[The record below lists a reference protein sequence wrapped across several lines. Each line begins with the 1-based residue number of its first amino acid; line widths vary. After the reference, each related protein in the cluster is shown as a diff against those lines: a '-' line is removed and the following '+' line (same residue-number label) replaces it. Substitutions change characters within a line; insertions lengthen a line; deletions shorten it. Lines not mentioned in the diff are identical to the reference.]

1 MTLAS
6 HARGPEFEPRC
17 EYSHF
22 FFSQKKHWTATKSKI
37 TGKILFFTP
46 TPCSF
51 VTLFVI
57 DSRGFGHDTSLYYV
71 FTTHR
76 LSVEVSHTSFFKTG
90 WEYAL
95 WPRFEAHLFFYA
107 DVVTVFEHSM
117 RTKKKSKQQQ
127 QQKTCL
133 KVWLVK
139 KIVGFVMAP
148 KHLAAPGDSARPGPR
163 SWSASKPSAWPMD
176 VAQTIQLISFV
187 TM

>member
-6 HARGPEFEPRC
+6 HARGPEFQPRC
-17 EYSHF
+17 EYFHF
-22 FFSQKKHWTATKSKI
+22 FFPQKKKHWTTKSKI
-37 TGKILFFTP
+37 TVKTLLYTP
-46 TPCSF
+46 THARL
-51 VTLFVI
+51 VTLLLI

-163 SWSASKPSAWPMD
+163 SWSASKPGAWSMD